1 MKKKKD
7 EKNGIFSR
15 LIRFF
20 KSINKILRTNPAIYK
35 TVVWSL
41 SLIILFIS
49 IGGGFIHKHNV
60 QTKRALTL
68 SDIDQE
74 ISFSQ
79 TDTKVQL
86 VKQKRYKDMTV
97 IPIKFDSNDKQSLDA
112 KDYLVGI
119 EPREGNQL
127 SKNISASLV
136 SFSADGNMALVLK
149 GDLPKQPLQILLRND
164 NNYSDTRDGNGTY
177 MNWGKE
183 QKTKLNVVAFTINP
197 KGDNVEIDKRIESD
211 MQMKDLYAASFGDAQ
226 LQELS
231 KEKSKTQDKIKRLSE
246 EKEEVERQI
255 KQLNIALDRKEKD
268 FELSSINHND
278 ENDTGYESKL
288 EDTDYDNLKK
298 SDLSTS
304 DMETVRNSRI
314 NRYNS
319 LNDKLEDE
327 NRNLKGISNKKKE
340 VENKIENMYELT
352 TISNRYK
359 IMN

>member
-1 MKKKKD
+1 MDKKKD
-7 EKNGIFSR
+7 EKNGIFSK
-15 LIRFF
+15 LISLF
-20 KSINKILRTNPAIYK
+20 KSINKVLRTNPAISK

-41 SLIILFIS
+41 SLVILIIS

-68 SDIDQE
+68 SDVDQE

-86 VKQKRYKDMTV
+86 VEQKRYKDMTV

-112 KDYLVGI
+112 KDYFVGI

-127 SKNISASLV
+127 SNNISASLV
-136 SFSADGNMALVLK
+136 SFSADGNMSLVLK
-149 GDLPKQPLQILLRND
+149 GDLPKEPIQILLRND
-164 NNYSDTRDGNGTY
+164 NNYSDTKDGNGTY
-177 MNWGKE
+177 MNWGRE
-183 QKTKLNVVAFTINP
+183 QKTNLNVVAFTINP
-197 KGDNVEIDKRIESD
+197 KGNNVKIDKRIESD
-211 MQMKDLYAASFGDAQ
+211 MQMKDLYATSFGDQQ

-231 KEKSKTQDKIKRLSE
+231 KEKTKTQDKLKRLGE

-268 FELSSINHND
+268 FELSSIDNNED
-278 ENDTGYESKL
+278 NDTGYESKL
-288 EDTDYDNLKK
+288 EDKDYDNLKK
-298 SDLSTS
+298 SDLSSS

-319 LNDKLEDE
+319 LNDKIEDE
-327 NRNLKGISNKKKE
+327 DRNLKGISNKKKE
-340 VENKIENMYELT
+340 VENKIDNMYELT

-359 IMN
+359 IIN